1 MKYIDTDILIHSI
14 IIQDIEK
21 HNTSKSIILKSI
33 ENDEFFIS
41 LLTLQELAFVLDKLA
56 FEKSFIDK
64 NISELL
70 KFKPVNYNI
79 NHFSRAIQI
88 ANIIGFQNINDCLHL
103 SLAEYYCS
111 ELLTYNKKDFA
122 KIKKYTDIKIT
133 IL

>member
-33 ENDEFFIS
+33 ENDDFFIS
-41 LLTLQELAFVLDKLA
+41 LLTLQELAFVLDKLE

-70 KFKPVNYNI
+70 KFKLINYNI
-79 NHFSRAIQI
+79 NHFSRSIQI
-88 ANIIGFQNINDCLHL
+88 ANKIGFQNIND
-103 SLAEYYCS
+103 
-111 ELLTYNKKDFA
+111 
-122 KIKKYTDIKIT
+122 
-133 IL
+133 